1 MNINIQN
8 TLKHLHAD
16 SSGGGSKAEDRD
28 KSQSRKLQSYESHE
42 VMSKACTNDDQ
53 MKTLLKSANPVN
65 ACYRE
70 SEQNKT
76 LCKANSS
83 CNQNLREE
91 TTFEKK
97 NFVSQSRYSLI
108 IVSNF
113 YLFSICVCVC
123 STMCHTLKHWDIE
136 MISMVLRGA

>member
-16 SSGGGSKAEDRD
+16 SIGRGPTAEDKD
-28 KSQSRKLQSYESHE
+28 KSKSRKLQSYQSHG
-42 VMSKACTNDDQ
+42 VLSTACTNDHQ
-53 MKTLLKSANPVN
+53 MKTLLKSANPVT

-70 SEQNKT
+70 SGQNKN

-83 CNQNLREE
+83 YNQNLHEGA
-91 TTFEKK
+91 TFEKK
-97 NFVSQSRYSLI
+97 NSVSQSRYSLI

-113 YLFSICVCVC
+113 YVFIQVFFCAVLCA
-123 STMCHTLKHWDIE
+123 TLLNPRIQK
-136 MISMVLRGA
+136 

>member
-16 SSGGGSKAEDRD
+16 SSGGGPKAEDKD
-28 KSQSRKLQSYESHE
+28 KSQSRKLQSYKSHE

-70 SEQNKT
+70 SGQNKT

-83 CNQNLREE
+83 CNQKLREE

-113 YLFSICVCVC
+113 YLFIQHLCVCV
-123 STMCHTLKHWDIE
+123 
-136 MISMVLRGA
+136 